1 MEFTQ
6 TQEQTNAYD
15 IKIHNQKIICD
26 YIEARKIEAN
36 LANST
41 QVVTSDTLNR
51 FSRYVNKNFKGVTR
65 DDIVSFLKALRKSET
80 EDPSI
85 SG

>member
-6 TQEQTNAYD
+6 TQEQTIAYD

-41 QVVTSDTLNR
+41 QVVT
-51 FSRYVNKNFKGVTR
+51 VT
-65 DDIVSFLKALRKSET
+65 
-80 EDPSI
+80 P
-85 SG
+85 